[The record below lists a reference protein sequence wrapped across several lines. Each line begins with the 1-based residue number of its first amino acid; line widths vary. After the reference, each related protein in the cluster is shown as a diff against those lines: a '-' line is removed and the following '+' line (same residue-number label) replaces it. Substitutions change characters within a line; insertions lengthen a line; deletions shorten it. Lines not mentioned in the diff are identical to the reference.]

1 MSHWEGEISGLG
13 IKISTEDQSEYK
25 FVLKTIYLRKRKK
38 NMIREDRQTKRW
50 IEINTPRH

>member
-38 NMIREDRQTKRW
+38 KEKKYD
-50 IEINTPRH
+50 

>member
-38 NMIREDRQTKRW
+38 NMIREDRQTDQEMNRD
-50 IEINTPRH
+50 